1 MIITMTNSG
10 GMLSAASMHGG
21 MLSAVGAQQHGGK
34 LDWGKALNVSKKVA
48 GIASPFAMLGGP
60 QMLPVSAGLAAFA
73 GSGKK
78 KKAGVSKKQGKKI
91 KKDVDLAAQI
101 GSIIAESQGY
111 TKEADAMQRVGKVVA
126 HRGGGSWGKLA
137 AAAGAPPPPPARAVR
152 GIASMIGKGKKTKKV
167 KNTIG
172 DHPL

>member
-1 MIITMTNSG
+1 MIVTMTNSG

-137 AAAGAPPPPPARAVR
+137 AAAGAPPPRARSEGLRA
-152 GIASMIGKGKKTKKV
+152 
-167 KNTIG
+167 
-172 DHPL
+172 